1 MQRLCPSYP
10 RVPAPP
16 WRQGSLPTSTSSSA
30 SRRNLPRLHTG
41 EKGNC
46 LRGNRKDGQLQ
57 GVENSSTPWAS
68 GGVPGGEPSPPVSEN
83 RVPNLLCLWVA
94 PPEADPCPHFP
105 SRWAKKS
112 WSGGCWPWRLPS
124 SFSMLSSQVGHE
136 AGQKPLTRIQ
146 KRESDGVPSPG
157 DPSQAYTTTTEE
169 GKSLQPFKAT
179 SIRWIP
185 ETVSRAASP
194 RESSRDSRVRGD
206 QSRHRTGA
214 WVEVSVQNAKERP
227 LEICNCSKMG
237 GGGAVLGKEHHPW
250 ESQKKPTRTQRGKQP
265 SHSPPLCG
273 QWPPY
278 YSLTQF
284 FKTKWIKSFIDV
296 TVYSGIIVKH
306 YSWKRM
312 TCLWS
317 CHVLFPLKRK

>member
-1 MQRLCPSYP
+1 
-10 RVPAPP
+10 
-16 WRQGSLPTSTSSSA
+16 
-30 SRRNLPRLHTG
+30 
-41 EKGNC
+41 
-46 LRGNRKDGQLQ
+46 
-57 GVENSSTPWAS
+57 
-68 GGVPGGEPSPPVSEN
+68 
-83 RVPNLLCLWVA
+83 
-94 PPEADPCPHFP
+94 
-105 SRWAKKS
+105 
-112 WSGGCWPWRLPS
+112 
-124 SFSMLSSQVGHE
+124 MLSSQVGHE

-237 GGGAVLGKEHHPW
+237 GGELYLGRNIIHEKVRKNQHELREVNNPAILHLSADNDPH
-250 ESQKKPTRTQRGKQP
+250 T
-265 SHSPPLCG
+265 
-273 QWPPY
+273 
-278 YSLTQF
+278 
-284 FKTKWIKSFIDV
+284 
-296 TVYSGIIVKH
+296 TV
-306 YSWKRM
+306 
-312 TCLWS
+312 
-317 CHVLFPLKRK
+317 